1 MCNVLNACHFSSTI
15 SFHCLPAYF
24 IIPFVSLC
32 RCAHSPWHRQCC
44 QLQHTA
50 FSRYCLVLCVDAS
63 FFGHQP
69 LLHWTVDFDLWQAW
83 GRTTSSP
90 RQQHSPRPPTVRS
103 CRRGKR
109 KANGEH
115 FSNWSLGKR
124 ALKKG
129 QSLAK
134 GPTPAKG
141 PIPAKGTKSKD
152 TCQKCSN

>member
-1 MCNVLNACHFSSTI
+1 MGKDYLKPKAAAQPKATYSE
-15 SFHCLPAYF
+15 A
-24 IIPFVSLC
+24 
-32 RCAHSPWHRQCC
+32 
-44 QLQHTA
+44 LQK
-50 FSRYCLVLCVDAS
+50 
-63 FFGHQP
+63 
-69 LLHWTVDFDLWQAW
+69 
-83 GRTTSSP
+83 
-90 RQQHSPRPPTVRS
+90 
-103 CRRGKR
+103 GKK